1 MAIPK
6 IISAEFCL
14 SAYQPSQFP
23 AAAYPEIAFMGRSN
37 VGKSSLINT
46 LLQRQSLVH
55 TSSRPGCTQ
64 AINFFL
70 VNNRWFLVDL
80 PGYGYAQVPR
90 SVKAGWLRL
99 LRIYLTERRQ
109 LTAVVFLMDSR
120 RLPGDE
126 EVELLQSLDELQRP
140 VILVLTKA
148 DKLKSNER
156 RRQLQSYAARLPH
169 LKTSPTELIWFS
181 SLTQE
186 GRKELWSCLLP
197 FLNPGR

>member
-6 IISAEFCL
+6 IISAEFYL

-23 AAAYPEIAFMGRSN
+23 AAAYPEVAFMGRSN

-46 LLQRQSLVH
+46 LLQRQRLVR

-99 LRIYLTERRQ
+99 LQIYLTKRRQ

-148 DKLKSNER
+148 DKLKSHER
-156 RRQLQSYAARLPH
+156 RRQLKNYAARLPT
-169 LKTSPTELIWFS
+169 LKTRPTELIWFS

-186 GRKELWSCLLP
+186 GRKELWSHLLP